1 MIFIQK
7 QVCCTACADN
17 VILLK
22 LLRYLTL
29 EGKKNAYFNAICQTC
44 VGSIRSAAAR
54 RIEEGEGVFYL
65 IAEIG
70 IGVEGGG
77 RKKQVVCTRHD
88 FHNVS
93 EPTVC

>member
-1 MIFIQK
+1 MSEGKGKKKPSKVILIFIQK

-29 EGKKNAYFNAICQTC
+29 EGKKNAYFHAVCQTC

-54 RIEEGEGVFYL
+54 RIEEGEGVL
-65 IAEIG
+65 LN
-70 IGVEGGG
+70 
-77 RKKQVVCTRHD
+77 R
-88 FHNVS
+88 
-93 EPTVC
+93 